1 MATTLEGNKIN
12 RLTISPTSD
21 HTLESFGGN
30 LEVTTLNSV
39 LIHSHKKNV
48 RVYGRNAQTGAW
60 TVSAIIGPSADS
72 EEGLGTKYYKKAAI
86 ETTNFDRISVVPI
99 DAAASA
105 NIRVVHS
112 RVLPSSSFTRGQ
124 GASNANEYELTSLAA
139 GVAQT
144 INNVTGMPIVQVF
157 EQTTTA
163 GSGNTELDVLRLHLD
178 SDLTDSS
185 TSGHTVTA
193 VGDAAISTSE
203 KKFGAG
209 SIALDG
215 NGDSLSVPHSADF
228 NFGAGDFTIEMWVRF
243 NTTAGTHGLIS
254 HGGWGLTSADYPGWI
269 LHWGQNWNGRTL
281 KWNSGGGDHIS
292 ASSWTP
298 TSGSWYHLAVVRA
311 SGTTTLYVDGTSQAS
326 GVVGIQDTS
335 HTLYIGRS
343 GDGVSTNSNIDD
355 VRITKGLARYT
366 ANFTVPAAAHP
377 DANTGGTSTLT
388 DKTHNYTVTHDSST
402 NQLSVTSASPVDTI
416 KVRIATA

>member
-144 INNVTGMPIVQVF
+144 ISNVTGMPIVQVF
-157 EQTTTA
+157 EVN
-163 GSGNTELDVLRLHLD
+163 GS
-178 SDLTDSS
+178 
-185 TSGHTVTA
+185 A
-193 VGDAAISTSE
+193 
-203 KKFGAG
+203 
-209 SIALDG
+209 
-215 NGDSLSVPHSADF
+215 
-228 NFGAGDFTIEMWVRF
+228 
-243 NTTAGTHGLIS
+243 
-254 HGGWGLTSADYPGWI
+254 
-269 LHWGQNWNGRTL
+269 
-281 KWNSGGGDHIS
+281 
-292 ASSWTP
+292 
-298 TSGSWYHLAVVRA
+298 
-311 SGTTTLYVDGTSQAS
+311 
-326 GVVGIQDTS
+326 
-335 HTLYIGRS
+335 
-343 GDGVSTNSNIDD
+343 
-355 VRITKGLARYT
+355 
-366 ANFTVPAAAHP
+366 
-377 DANTGGTSTLT
+377 LT